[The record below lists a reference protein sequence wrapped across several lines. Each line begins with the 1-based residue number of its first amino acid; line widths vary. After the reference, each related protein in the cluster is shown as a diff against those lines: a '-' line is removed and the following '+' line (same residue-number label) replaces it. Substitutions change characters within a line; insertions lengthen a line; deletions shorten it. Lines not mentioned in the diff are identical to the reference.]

1 MFVIPSFPR
10 QIRTIAVALAL
21 LSAAALT
28 ATANATV
35 HSARSHSARRH
46 SARSHPAHG
55 RSTHRRSGHGRAA
68 HAAWAQFTSRVFAN
82 GASLHHTFGNTTEAL
97 ADPDDI
103 TYLNG
108 FIYVGFQNG
117 VGPQGQPSSD
127 GNVDSTIVKFNAR
140 GKDVAQWDV
149 VGKCDGLTADP
160 LTGKL
165 IATVNEDAN
174 SSLYLIDPNGSAVQ
188 YQYNDGGIA
197 HGGGTDAIEVYGG
210 MVLISASAPGTSGLP
225 APQPTYPAVYEVT
238 FDAVTQIA
246 TLTPLFYDEGFATEA
261 NVTSPQFGR
270 PVNLYLTDP
279 DSNEDVP
286 SSAARF
292 GGDFM
297 LTSQGDE
304 EQIFVSGAGSA
315 NQALTVLQLSA
326 SVDDTAWPSDR
337 WGTLYADSTGLDT
350 VDAITGPF
358 QTGRPYEAVTPCDE
372 NSAPATCPGPGYPA
386 NSLGELNPW
395 TGVIRP
401 LQVSGAP
408 VQPQGMLFLRQAA
421 SSRSGRAV

>member
-1 MFVIPSFPR
+1 MFAIPFVPRRLRAVVI
-10 QIRTIAVALAL
+10 ALAL
-21 LSAAALT
+21 LSAASFT
-28 ATANATV
+28 ATAGATPR
-35 HSARSHSARRH
+35 SAHARAAHR
-46 SARSHPAHG
+46 HPAHD
-55 RSTHRRSGHGRAA
+55 RFGHGRSA

-82 GASLHHTFGNTTEAL
+82 GASLHHTFGTTTEAL

-117 VGPQGQPSSD
+117 VGPQGQPSSS

-160 LTGKL
+160 LNGKL

-174 SSLYLIDPNGSAVQ
+174 SSVYLIDPNGSAVQ

-197 HGGGTDAIEVYGG
+197 HGGGTDAIEIYDGI
-210 MVLISASAPGTSGLP
+210 VLISASAPGTSGLP
-225 APQPTYPAVYEVT
+225 APQATYPAVYQVT
-238 FDAVTQIA
+238 FDAATQIA

-286 SSAARF
+286 LSAARF

-297 LTSQGDE
+297 LTSQGDQ
-304 EQIFVSGAGSA
+304 EQIFVSDAGVA
-315 NQALTVLQLSA
+315 NQALSVLQLSA

-358 QTGRPYEAVTPCDE
+358 ETGRPYVAVTPCDE
-372 NSAPATCPGPGYPA
+372 NSAPATCPGPGYPD
-386 NSLGELNPW
+386 NSLGKLNPW

-408 VQPQGMLFLRQAA
+408 VEPQGMLFLP
-421 SSRSGRAV
+421 